1 MPLLHI
7 SGNLCS
13 EVLGAYLCLL
23 TIISSYLIL
32 DSCDLTV
39 LRIAKLGE
47 SALAGTTIGLQL
59 PEGQREATM
68 AETEES
74 IDLV

>member
-13 EVLGAYLCLL
+13 EVLGVDLCLL
-23 TIISSYLIL
+23 TLISGYLIL
-32 DSCDLTV
+32 DGCDLTV

-47 SALAGTTIGLQL
+47 SALAGPSIRFKL
-59 PEGQREATM
+59 PESQREATM
-68 AETEES
+68 AETEEP